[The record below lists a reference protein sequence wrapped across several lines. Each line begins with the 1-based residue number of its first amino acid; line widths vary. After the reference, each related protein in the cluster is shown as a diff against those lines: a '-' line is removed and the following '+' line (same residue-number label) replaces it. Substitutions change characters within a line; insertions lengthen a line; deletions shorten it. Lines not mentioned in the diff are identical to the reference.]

1 MRISFLPCLLG
12 LGLAAQT
19 PTSSAAAFAFDPA
32 KVPVG
37 RVLHYT
43 KSNRDGSHAIEV
55 RVRVAGPGTL
65 DVVKVENGGRNLAR
79 VQAEMDWT
87 TFTVKA
93 MRSWNR
99 LESGEPNLQ
108 AEVRLDPT
116 RHTYTATFNGV
127 TAPAQVG
134 HYPLVVY
141 NFDFIGA
148 NVIWP
153 FLRNPEQGVELGVA
167 DPDFA
172 YMGSQIKGPGL
183 HPGAFPYRGTVT
195 FRFVGE
201 ALHRG
206 RACRKYL
213 VAGSAFQGR
222 EGILLVNKA
231 EGYWESFEHP
241 QADNP
246 AWTDFKF
253 ELNEVTQVTP
263 EAWNAAVAGLVAR
276 AQVPEP
282 AATAPV
288 TGVSAP
294 ELLRRGLAAAEAQ
307 QWPEA
312 LRLLGTF
319 TQGNPHVGA
328 AWATLGDACYETRN
342 FARGAEAYRRA
353 ADLGHQPGTMRFYEA
368 GCLALGGRREAA
380 LEALEGAVRSGYED
394 LPGALEEKD
403 LAALS
408 GEPRFQTLLGGRPQ
422 GTFDRTARWTHD
434 LGWLMKELKRKHVH
448 LGANVDPLRLD
459 AEAERLTRDLPSLTD
474 AQVVVRMTQLLALVG
489 DGHTALLPPVPTQFP
504 YSQGMPLPELKLPA
518 LPLRF
523 YLFPE
528 GMRVVA
534 TTSEHTRLLGARV
547 VAVDGVPVAEALE
560 RLTTTISRE
569 NPMWVKHLLPDRL
582 QVPAILQALGL
593 SPSADRATITFAQ
606 AGREETLTLAA
617 LAPDLSPQWREA
629 RAPSLLRQRERAYA
643 EEHLPAAGTLVVRY
657 NQCRKE
663 KEAPGA
669 FWPRV
674 VREAEARKVKRFI
687 VDLSANSG
695 GNNVHNKPM
704 VAALRG
710 SEWLNQ
716 PGHLFVITGRATFS
730 AGMNA
735 AADLARETRAT
746 FVGEPTGSA
755 PNFAGEA
762 SPVQLPFSGLRAF
775 VSSRYFQGADPTDRS
790 LWIAPALLVAPSYEA
805 WTAGRDLALEAI
817 LALP

>member
-1 MRISFLPCLLG
+1 MRTRLLPCLLG

-19 PTSSAAAFAFDPA
+19 PTSSTAAFAFDPA

-37 RVLHYT
+37 RVLRYT

-93 MRSWNR
+93 MKSWNR

-108 AEVRLDPT
+108 AEVHLDST

-141 NFDFIGA
+141 NFDFLGA
-148 NVIWP
+148 NFIWP

-183 HPGAFPYRGTVT
+183 HPGAFPYRGTAT
-195 FRFVGE
+195 FRYVGE
-201 ALHRG
+201 ATHRG
-206 RACRKYL
+206 VPCRKFA
-213 VAGSAFQGR
+213 VGGAAFQGR
-222 EGILLVNKA
+222 EGTLLVNKA

-253 ELNEVTQVTP
+253 ELVGVAQVSDA
-263 EAWNAAVAGLVAR
+263 AWKASLEGLVAQ
-276 AQVPEP
+276 AQAPEQVDLS
-282 AATAPV
+282 PV
-288 TGVSAP
+288 KGLSAP
-294 ELLRRGLAAAEAQ
+294 DLLRQGLAAVEAQ
-307 QWPEA
+307 RWAEA
-312 LRLLGTF
+312 LRLLEAF
-319 TQGNPHVGA
+319 TQGNPQVGA
-328 AWATLGDACYETRN
+328 AWAALGDACYETRN
-342 FARGAEAYRRA
+342 YLKGAEAYRRA
-353 ADLGHQPGTMRFYEA
+353 SDLGHQPGTMRYYGA
-368 GCLALGGRREAA
+368 GCLALGGKREEALQALEAA
-380 LEALEGAVRSGYED
+380 LALGYED
-394 LPGALEEKD
+394 LPAALEEKD
-403 LAALS
+403 FGALR
-408 GEPRFQTLLGGRPQ
+408 GDARFQALLGGRPK
-422 GTFDRTARWTHD
+422 GAFDRTARWTHD

-448 LGANVDPLRLD
+448 LGAKVDPLRLD
-459 AEAERLTRDLPSLTD
+459 AEAERLTRDLPTLTD

-523 YLFPE
+523 FLFPE
-528 GMRVVA
+528 GVRVVA
-534 TTSEHTRLLGARV
+534 TTPDRARLLGARV
-547 VAVDGVPVAEALE
+547 VAVNGEPVAMALE
-560 RLTTTISRE
+560 RLATTISRE

-593 SPSADRATITFAQ
+593 SPTADRATLTFSQ
-606 AGREETLTLAA
+606 GGREETLTLDA
-617 LAPDLSPQWREA
+617 LPADARPQWREA
-629 RAPSLLRQRERAYA
+629 MAPALRAQRERTYA
-643 EEHLPAAGTLVVRY
+643 EEHLAAAGALVVRY
-657 NQCRKE
+657 NLCRKD
-663 KEAPGA
+663 KEAPAA
-669 FWPRV
+669 FWSRV
-674 VREAEARKVKRFI
+674 VREAEARKVNRFI

-716 PGHLFVITGRATFS
+716 PGRLFVITGRATFS

-762 SPVQLPFSGLRAF
+762 SPVLLPFSGLRAF
-775 VSSRYFQGADPTDRS
+775 VASRYFQGADPTDRS
-790 LWIAPALLVAPSYEA
+790 LWIAPALRVEPSYEA
-805 WTAGRDLALEAI
+805 WVAGKDQALEAV

>member
-1 MRISFLPCLLG
+1 MRTFLLPCLLG
-12 LGLAAQT
+12 AGLAAQT
-19 PTSSAAAFAFDPA
+19 PTSQVAAFAFDPA

-43 KSNRDGSHAIEV
+43 KSNRDGSHPIEV
-55 RVRVAGPGTL
+55 RVRVEGPSTL
-65 DVVKVENGGRNLAR
+65 DVVKVEQGGRNLAR

-93 MRSWNR
+93 MKSWNR

-108 AEVRLDPT
+108 AQVLLDPL
-116 RHTYTATFNGV
+116 RHTYTAAFNGV
-127 TAPAQVG
+127 TAPARVG

-153 FLRNPEQGVELGVA
+153 FLRDPEKGVELGVA

-172 YMGSQIKGPGL
+172 YMQSQIKGPGL

-195 FRFVGE
+195 FRYVGE
-201 ALHRG
+201 ATHRNVP
-206 RACRKYL
+206 CRKYL

-222 EGILLVNKA
+222 EGTLLVNKA

-253 ELNEVTQVTP
+253 ELNAVTQMTP
-263 EAWNAAVAGLVAR
+263 EAWKAAVEDLVAR
-276 AQVPEP
+276 AQAPEP
-282 AATAPV
+282 VDAAPV
-288 TGVSAP
+288 TGMNAP

-328 AWATLGDACYETRN
+328 AWASLGDACYETRN
-342 FARGAEAYRRA
+342 YAKGAEAYRRA
-353 ADLGHQPGTMRFYEA
+353 GDLGHQPGTMRYYEA

-380 LEALEGAVRSGYED
+380 LEALEAAVRLGYED
-394 LPGALEEKD
+394 LPGALAEKD
-403 LAALS
+403 LASLRSDA
-408 GEPRFQTLLGGRPQ
+408 RFQALLGGRPQ

-434 LGWLMKELKRKHVH
+434 LRWLMKELKRKHVH
-448 LGANVDPLRLD
+448 LAAKVDPAHLD
-459 AEAERLTRDLPSLTD
+459 QTAAQLERDLPSLSD
-474 AQVVVRMTQLLALVG
+474 AQVVVRITQLLALVG

-504 YSQGMPLPELKLPA
+504 YTQGMPLPELKLPA
-518 LPLRF
+518 LPIRF

-534 TTSEHTRLLGARV
+534 ATPDHAGLLGARV
-547 VAVDGVPVAEALE
+547 VAVNGVPVTEALA

-593 SPSADRATITFAQ
+593 SPSADHATFTLAQ
-606 AGREETLTLAA
+606 GGREATLTLAA
-617 LAPDLSPQWREA
+617 LTPEARPRWREVM
-629 RAPSLLRQRERAYA
+629 APPLPSQRERPYA
-643 EEHLPAAGTLVVRY
+643 VEWLPAAEAVVVRY
-657 NQCRKE
+657 NLCRKDA
-663 KEAPGA
+663 EAPGA

-674 VREAEARKVKRFI
+674 VREAEARKVKRFV
-687 VDLSANSG
+687 VDLSVNSG
-695 GNNVHNKPM
+695 GNHVHNKPM
-704 VAALRG
+704 LAALRG
-710 SEWLNQ
+710 SAWVNQ
-716 PGHLFVITGRATFS
+716 PGRLFVITGRATFS

-762 SPVQLPFSGLRAF
+762 SPVELPFTGLRAF

-790 LWIAPALLVAPSYEA
+790 LWIAPALLVDPSYEA
-805 WTAGRDLALEAI
+805 WRAGKDQALEAI